1 MYVRLLS
8 LTLDKDVRLESLTYI
23 HKGAIMNVC
32 KEFLRHSRRD
42 FLRIGGM
49 SLCGVSLLDLL
60 AAQAGPAAG
69 QAPRAKQMI
78 CVWLGGGP
86 PHTDMF
92 DMKPD
97 APADYRGEFKPI
109 PTKTPGLQVCELM
122 PGLAQLSEKYTIIRS
137 VTTMNKPG
145 DHARAPFYWLT
156 GNPRLPSG
164 TAEYPMYG
172 SAVSKFRPGAVDLP
186 TFVTLGIIDVHT
198 INAIG
203 PSFLGPAHSPFILD
217 PTKSGDAISRMLVPQ
232 LELPSLERNADL
244 LKAVDGRLRRQDQ
257 LDPLVE
263 GLDQHQQTAFN
274 MLRSPKLRQALDLSK
289 EDPKTID
296 RYTRNKIDKT
306 RYPAGNQL
314 HFLLARR
321 LIETG
326 VPIVHF
332 NLGYWD
338 WHGENFVAGRQ
349 QIPMFDAGMSALLQD
364 LSERGLLDSTIVLA
378 LGEMGRHPKCGT
390 AKNAGRDHWDYAQ
403 FVLAAG
409 GGFKG
414 GNIVGAT
421 DKQGSQVTDKFYKI
435 ESFGRTLYHLLGI
448 DPDTIVTT
456 RSNRPVKLIAED
468 APLIKEAV
476 A

>member
-1 MYVRLLS
+1 
-8 LTLDKDVRLESLTYI
+8 
-23 HKGAIMNVC
+23 
-32 KEFLRHSRRD
+32 
-42 FLRIGGM
+42 M
-49 SLCGVSLLDLL
+49 SLCGVTMLDMLRAQS
-60 AAQAGPAAG
+60 AASKKNTK
-69 QAPRAKQMI
+69 AKQMI

-97 APADYRGEFKPI
+97 APAEYRGEFKPI
-109 PTKTPGLQVCELM
+109 PTKVTGLQVCELM
-122 PGLAQLSEKYTIIRS
+122 PEMAKLADRYTVIRS

-172 SAVSKFRPGAVDLP
+172 STVSKFRPGAPDLP

-198 INAIG
+198 INTIG

-217 PTKSGDAISRMLVPQ
+217 PTKTGDAISKMLSPQ
-232 LELPSLERNADL
+232 LELPAMERNADL
-244 LKAVDGRLRRQDQ
+244 LKVLDGKLRKQDQ
-257 LDPLVE
+257 LDPLIE

-274 MLRSPKLRQALDLSK
+274 MLRSPRLRQALDLSK
-289 EDPKTID
+289 EDPKTIE
-296 RYTRNKIDKT
+296 RYTKHKLAKT

-314 HFLLARR
+314 HFLMARR
-321 LIETG
+321 LIEAG
-326 VPIVHF
+326 VPVVHF

-349 QIPMFDAGMSALLQD
+349 QIPMFDAGMSSLLQD
-364 LSERGLLDSTIVLA
+364 LSDRGLLDSTIVLA

-390 AKNAGRDHWDYAQ
+390 QKNAGRDHWDYAQ

-421 DKQGSQVTDKFYKI
+421 DKTGAQVTDKFYKV
-435 ESFGRTLYHLLGI
+435 ESFGRTLYQLLGI
-448 DPDTIVTT
+448 DPDTVVTT
-456 RSNRPVKLIAED
+456 KSDRPVKLIAED
-468 APLIKEAV
+468 APIIKEAL